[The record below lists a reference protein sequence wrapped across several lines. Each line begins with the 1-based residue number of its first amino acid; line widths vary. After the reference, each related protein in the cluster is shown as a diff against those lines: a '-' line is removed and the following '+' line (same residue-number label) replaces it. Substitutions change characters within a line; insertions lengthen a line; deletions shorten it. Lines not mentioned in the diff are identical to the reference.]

1 MTRIRVENRAI
12 VDAVKDG
19 DARTARELIAHQLQE
34 LYSEAGI
41 ELDQAANTPN
51 GMPADPSEDD
61 EEFQEEEYSEE
72 STDSSEE
79 PESDA
84 DVEEHEEAEPEQ
96 DIDESIP
103 ESEYKAEQE

>member
-1 MTRIRVENRAI
+1 MEQHDDAHPGGKPCH

-51 GMPADPSEDD
+51 GMPGDPL
-61 EEFQEEEYSEE
+61 
-72 STDSSEE
+72 
-79 PESDA
+79 
-84 DVEEHEEAEPEQ
+84 
-96 DIDESIP
+96 
-103 ESEYKAEQE
+103 

>member
-1 MTRIRVENRAI
+1 MT
-12 VDAVKDG
+12 
-19 DARTARELIAHQLQE
+19 
-34 LYSEAGI
+34 
-41 ELDQAANTPN
+41 
-51 GMPADPSEDD
+51 PSEDD

-96 DIDESIP
+96 DIDENIP
-103 ESEYKAEQE
+103 ESEYKAEQEKSPAAQLPKIIREGTTVSRRRQGRMRVPTRWPWLRGR